1 LIIVELLKKALVELS
16 KLIVAGGCAIS
27 LRHLVDDAGHDIF
40 SEFGFAVLTLSLVEE
55 FE

>member
-1 LIIVELLKKALVELS
+1 MVVVELLKKALVELS
-16 KLIVAGGCAIS
+16 ELIVTARCAVS
-27 LRHLVDDAGHDIF
+27 LGHLVDDAGHDIF